1 MLTCRREL
9 FIGKVEFIVDL
20 QFPALEAAEEGLHA
34 LLRPVDLGTVQVG
47 CDAVELL
54 PLNRRWYAA
63 VRGRTDKIK
72 TCFVVEVVISWWDV
86 HGETFWTHVAV
97 FAAVLPLAPLWL
109 QVELRRETD
118 VVVHKLAE
126 LHQHH
131 RVFEVFRLR
140 DYFLVKPVGNFS
152 GHWQLSCGGRDPI

>member
-34 LLRPVDLGTVQVG
+34 LLRPVDLGAVQVG
-47 CDAVELL
+47 RDAVELL
-54 PLNRRWYAA
+54 PLNCRWYAA
-63 VRGRTDKIK
+63 VRGRADKIK
-72 TCFVVEVVISWWDV
+72 TSYVEVAISCWDV

-97 FAAVLPLAPLWL
+97 FAAILPRASLRL

>member
-1 MLTCRREL
+1 MIFLW
-9 FIGKVEFIVDL
+9 IVDL
-20 QFPALEAAEEGLHA
+20 QFPALEAAEKGLHA
-34 LLRPVDLGTVQVG
+34 LLRPVDLGAVQVG
-47 CDAVELL
+47 RDAVELL

-72 TCFVVEVVISWWDV
+72 TCFVVEVVISWGDV
-86 HGETFWTHVAV
+86 HGETFRAHVAV

-131 RVFEVFRLR
+131 RVF
-140 DYFLVKPVGNFS
+140 
-152 GHWQLSCGGRDPI
+152 